1 MSKKITI
8 TFTFYNQKE
17 LWKKFWDRFFWPRRK
32 QCAEWCEYGRYCMED
47 EILSEVL
54 GKVNKVLD
62 TGDMIRLEMAIK
74 DGIKTVF
81 EKMKILM
88 ETP

>member
-8 TFTFYNQKE
+8 TFYNPKE
-17 LWKKFWDRFFWPRRK
+17 LWEMFWDRFFWPRRK
-32 QCAEWCEYGRYCMED
+32 QCAEWCEFGRYQMEE
-47 EILSEVL
+47 EIMSEVL
-54 GKVNKVLD
+54 DKVDKVLD

-74 DGIKTVF
+74 DRIKTVF

>member
-8 TFTFYNQKE
+8 TLYSPKE
-17 LWKKFWDRFFWPRRK
+17 LWEKFWDRFFWPRRK
-32 QCAEWCEYGRYCMED
+32 QCAEWCEYSRYCMED

-54 GKVNKVLD
+54 GKVDKVLD
-62 TGDMIRLEMAIK
+62 TDDMIRLEMAIK
-74 DGIKTVF
+74 DSIKTVF
-81 EKMKILM
+81 ERMKRLM